1 MKNLINRNRY
11 ILQIANYID
20 KQIIKVI
27 VGQRRVG
34 KSYFMKQLIEYI
46 QTTNKNANIIYI
58 NKELFDFAFINTA
71 GDLVKFVEKKSIQ
84 ENNYLFIDE
93 VQEIQEYEKALRH
106 FFAKDYDIYITG
118 SNSNLLSGELATLLS
133 GRYIQF
139 RINPLTFTE
148 FCEFHK
154 LEINKN
160 SLNLFIK
167 YGGMPY
173 LKNVIMEEEVV
184 YNYLKNIYQTIL
196 LKDVVARYNIKNID
210 FLERLVLFLSDNLGS
225 IVSAKKIS
233 DFLKSQNLQISNS
246 VVINY
251 LAYISNAFFVNKTQR
266 YDLQGKRLLEIGEKY
281 YFTDFGIRNSLVG
294 FKPQDINKIL
304 ENVVF
309 THLISMN
316 YEVTIGKLYDME
328 IDFIASKN
336 SEIIYIQV
344 AYILAVEK
352 VILREFGNLEKIKD
366 NHPKFV
372 ISMDEIQFDN
382 FQGIKHISLLNFLL
396 KDELLSKD
404 HLSA

>member
-1 MKNLINRNRY
+1 MKNLINRDRY
-11 ILQIANYID
+11 IPQIVNYID

-34 KSYFMKQLIEYI
+34 KSYFMKQLIDHI
-46 QTTNKNANIIYI
+46 QKLNSSANIIYI
-58 NKELFDFAFINTA
+58 NKELFDFSFINTA
-71 GDLVKFVEKKSIQ
+71 KDLVDYIENNSKQ
-84 ENNYLFIDE
+84 DNNYLFIDE
-93 VQEIQEYEKALRH
+93 VQEIQEYEIAVRH

-118 SNSNLLSGELATLLS
+118 SNSNLLSGELTTLLS

-139 RINPLTFTE
+139 RINPLTFSE

-160 SLNLFIK
+160 SMNLFIK

-173 LKNVIMEEEVV
+173 LKNVVMDDEVIF
-184 YNYLKNIYQTIL
+184 NYLKNIYQTIL
-196 LKDVVARYNIKNID
+196 LKDVVARYNIKNVD

-246 VVINY
+246 VVLNY
-251 LAYISNAFFVNKTQR
+251 LTYIDNAFFINKTQR

-316 YEVTIGKLYDME
+316 YEVQIGKLYDME
-328 IDFIASKN
+328 IDFIAKKN
-336 SEIIYIQV
+336 SEIFYIQV
-344 AYILAVEK
+344 AYILTDEK
-352 VILREFGNLEKIKD
+352 VIQREFGNLEKIKD
-366 NHPKFV
+366 NYPKFV
-372 ISMDEIQFDN
+372 ISIDDFRFDN
-382 FQGIKHISLLNFLL
+382 YQGIAHISMFEFLQKENL
-396 KDELLSKD
+396 
-404 HLSA
+404 